1 MQIDQDLEAGLFC
14 PVKSVVERFVAMDKR
29 INIIKQKILSVNE
42 KLVNIKDN
50 IKPVSISVGV
60 AFGEKGFSED
70 LFKNADRAL
79 YIVKEKGKR
88 GCEIY
93 DD

>member
-1 MQIDQDLEAGLFC
+1 M
-14 PVKSVVERFVAMDKR
+14 
-29 INIIKQKILSVNE
+29 SVNE

-50 IKPVSISVGV
+50 IKPVSVSVGV
-60 AFGEKGFSED
+60 AFNESGFSED

-88 GCEIY
+88 GCEIF
-93 DD
+93 DESTTVN